1 KTPEWEDAVRE
12 SQRHPSMIVGVS
24 DGGAHLDR
32 DDGSDWSSYF
42 LRFWVFDRRLWT
54 VEEGV
59 RQMTQVPAALCGF
72 ADRGLVLPGYAAD
85 LFLFDPDTV
94 GPGTKKQVSDF
105 PGGEARYSARPE
117 GVHATIANCGMC
129 AARNTGHPTWCRQTM
144 GVMDKPFTLNGEAAW
159 NFAATSVFA
168 ERTVVKETQAVRIDD
183 DVPLSSAC
191 LIGCGVLTGVG
202 AALNRARVQQGETA
216 AVFGVG
222 GVGRNVIQGLRSAGA
237 SRIIG
242 VDTAAA

>member
-1 KTPEWEDAVRE
+1 MFLSHDEKLARLRDPGVRDELRDAVDHPNKDASKGSTLPPPHWHVVFVDEVTEPQHEKFLKRSIKDIAAELGKAPADVLLDIALDSDLRTVFRWENKTPEWEDAVRE

-72 ADRGLVLPGYAAD
+72 ADRGMVLPGYAAD

-94 GPGTKKQVSDF
+94 GPGTKKQVTDF

-117 GVHATIANCGMC
+117 GVHATI
-129 AARNTGHPTWCRQTM
+129 
-144 GVMDKPFTLNGEAAW
+144 VNG
-159 NFAATSVFA
+159 
-168 ERTVVKETQAVRIDD
+168 RPIVVDGE
-183 DVPLSSAC
+183 
-191 LIGCGVLTGVG
+191 LTGELPG
-202 AALNRARVQQGETA
+202 AIVSP
-216 AVFGVG
+216 GV
-222 GVGRNVIQGLRSAGA
+222 R
-237 SRIIG
+237 
-242 VDTAAA
+242 